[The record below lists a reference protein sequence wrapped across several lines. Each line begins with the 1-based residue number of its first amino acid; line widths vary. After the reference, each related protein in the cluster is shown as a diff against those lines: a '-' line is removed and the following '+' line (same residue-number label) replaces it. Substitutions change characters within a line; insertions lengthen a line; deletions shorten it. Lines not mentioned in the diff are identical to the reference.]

1 MGDHRKWSSVDEEF
15 VPDSPLEGDGFEPSV
30 PGTKEPI
37 FSCRKR
43 IAGPNGGSKKGCLL
57 CGTDGSNPSLSSAES
72 AGNLTPSIKVGSSAP
87 LPTGGYLEQ
96 ANGTA

>member
-1 MGDHRKWSSVDEEF
+1 MKLRTIEF
-15 VPDSPLEGDGFEPSV
+15 RFAVDSPLEGDGFEPSV
-30 PGTKEPI
+30 PDTKEPI